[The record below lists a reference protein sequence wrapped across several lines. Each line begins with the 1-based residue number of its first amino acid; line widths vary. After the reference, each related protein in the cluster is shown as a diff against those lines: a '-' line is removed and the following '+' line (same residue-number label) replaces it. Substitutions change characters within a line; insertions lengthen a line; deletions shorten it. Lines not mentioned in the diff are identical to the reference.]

1 MKKKEEITIRSSA
14 AEYLTYVA
22 SVGEQQDSI
31 EIRYE
36 DENIWLTQKMMA
48 QLYDVS
54 VQNIGQHIKKIYED
68 RELIQEATIKKF
80 FIVQNEGGRQVNR
93 GVTHYNLQ
101 MIIAVG
107 FKVNNERAVNWCS
120 KFKRR
125 GKNGIISC
133 FEFDETAFSR
143 LKLLKFD
150 SYSEEWLDFILN
162 CRSGN
167 DKTDYD
173 IVVSGVANDKVFNTV
188 ELFFD
193 GLIDKTEAISRLRYE
208 KPNLQICLRSQEA
221 IDKYLHFERSK
232 QV

>member
-1 MKKKEEITIRSSA
+1 MILYHGSWLEISRPALIYSRPNLDFGTGF
-14 AEYLTYVA
+14 YT
-22 SVGEQQDSI
+22 
-31 EIRYE
+31 
-36 DENIWLTQKMMA
+36 TP
-48 QLYDVS
+48 
-54 VQNIGQHIKKIYED
+54 IYE
-68 RELIQEATIKKF
+68 
-80 FIVQNEGGRQVNR
+80 
-93 GVTHYNLQ
+93 H
-101 MIIAVG
+101 
-107 FKVNNERAVNWCS
+107 AVNWCS

-133 FEFDETAFSR
+133 FEFDEIAFSR

-173 IVVSGVANDKVFNTV
+173 IVVGGVANDKVFNTV

-193 GLIDKTEAISRLRYE
+193 GLIDKTEAISWLRYE
-208 KPNLQICLRSQEA
+208 KPNLQICLRSQES
-221 IDKYLHFERSK
+221 IDKYLHFEGSK